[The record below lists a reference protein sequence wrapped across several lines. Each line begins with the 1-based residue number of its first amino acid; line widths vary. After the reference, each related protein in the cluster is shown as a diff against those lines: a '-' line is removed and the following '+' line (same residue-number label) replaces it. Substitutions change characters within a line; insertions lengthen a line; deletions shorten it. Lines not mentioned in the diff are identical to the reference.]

1 LETLISEVVL
11 QMENVRIL
19 VCNDLVL
26 LFEAPKPRKSSLVSF
41 EAPESVAREMF
52 VASMAHQAREP
63 LGHVFDSMPFH
74 LKMIEYF

>member
-1 LETLISEVVL
+1 
-11 QMENVRIL
+11 MENVRIL

-41 EAPESVAREMF
+41 EAPESVVGNRAREMF

>member
-1 LETLISEVVL
+1 MGMSHEML
-11 QMENVRIL
+11 RIGR
-19 VCNDLVL
+19 VGN
-26 LFEAPKPRKSSLVSF
+26 R
-41 EAPESVAREMF
+41 AREMF